1 MTSSLTRSASF
12 TLTDARY
19 VGAKIG
25 ADLRVLRAVY
35 GKPGDLAMIDNYVE
49 EVALLLNKGYLGTV
63 DYGFRDTNAGVWKLR
78 LRYRA
83 TIGGDLVDTNPGGV
97 PRTKNVTGLSF
108 HSYLSYSN
116 VFNSLPW
123 AEQSAFKQTLPISR
137 TTAEETPLALGGNT
151 PDRTYGHH
159 GACVSR
165 DVFTA
170 LDI

>member
-35 GKPGDLAMIDNYVE
+35 GKPGDLTMIDSYVE
-49 EVALLLNKGYLGTV
+49 EVALLLNEGYLGSV
-63 DYGFRDTNAGVWKLR
+63 DYGFRDTSAGVWKLR
-78 LRYRA
+78 LRYR
-83 TIGGDLVDTNPGGV
+83 TTVGGNLVDANPGGV
-97 PRTKNVTGLSF
+97 PRSVNVTGLSF
-108 HSYLSYSN
+108 YSYLSYSN
-116 VFNSLPW
+116 VFTNLPW
-123 AEQSAFKQTLPISR
+123 TEQSAFKQTLPITR
-137 TTAEETPLALGGNT
+137 TSAEETPLASGGGT
-151 PDRTYGHH
+151 TDRTYGCH
-159 GACVSR
+159 GAGVSR